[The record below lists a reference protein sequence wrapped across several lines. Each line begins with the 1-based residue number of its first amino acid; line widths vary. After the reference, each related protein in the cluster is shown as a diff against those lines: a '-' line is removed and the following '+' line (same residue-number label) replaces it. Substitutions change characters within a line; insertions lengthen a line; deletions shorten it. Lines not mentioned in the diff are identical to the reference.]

1 MCCLSSPDQRHGA
14 PPRMPEATTRLIPCT
29 NPSGDDSCAGEQRL
43 WQHHAGTWSQD
54 ARIERRSDVQA
65 DRRPKRVRLHVCA
78 RPARLCVG
86 RGMLLDRLQ
95 KTLARM
101 RPRGDA
107 STRKF
112 LWPRTNAF
120 VKVLLGAL
128 HERSQ
133 ALTTLERTLASAR
146 EPAATVLE
154 GTEIFGTETKTE
166 SPRRDVKST

>member
-1 MCCLSSPDQRHGA
+1 
-14 PPRMPEATTRLIPCT
+14 MP
-29 NPSGDDSCAGEQRL
+29 
-43 WQHHAGTWSQD
+43 
-54 ARIERRSDVQA
+54 
-65 DRRPKRVRLHVCA
+65 
-78 RPARLCVG
+78 
-86 RGMLLDRLQ
+86 LDRLQ